1 MCVNYTSYVTNI
13 YVSAEKL
20 HLPTKKLDVS
30 SQKYTAG
37 YTLLNIELPN

>member
-30 SQKYTAG
+30 SQKYTG
-37 YTLLNIELPN
+37 YTLLNTELPN